1 MGTHPIFES
10 DFDCLTEWEKLRFT
24 YYIAAGEVTNRNL
37 KLSRLKF
44 RTNFL
49 PNSAILKLL
58 VNQRQ
63 KLAES
68 SRFPLMESSST
79 PKQAAMDML
88 ILMLKST
95 KSLKLSLQPLEQ
107 LHIYTCMGCYIPYVT
122 TSSFLF

>member
-37 KLSRLKF
+37 KPSRLKF

-63 KLAES
+63 KL
-68 SRFPLMESSST
+68 MENSST

-95 KSLKLSLQPLEQ
+95 KSSKLSLQPWVRAITYLYMYEM
-107 LHIYTCMGCYIPYVT
+107 LHSPM
-122 TSSFLF
+122 

>member
-24 YYIAAGEVTNRNL
+24 YYIVAGEVTNRNL

-63 KLAES
+63 KLAEN

-79 PKQAAMDML
+79 PKQAATDML

-95 KSLKLSLQPLEQ
+95 KSSKLSQQPWVRAI
-107 LHIYTCMGCYIPYVT
+107 HIYTCMRCYIR
-122 TSSFLF
+122 L

>member
-10 DFDCLTEWEKLRFT
+10 DFDCLTEWVKLRFT
-24 YYIAAGEVTNRNL
+24 YYTVVDEVTNRNL
-37 KLSRLKF
+37 KPSRLKF

-63 KLAES
+63 KLAVN
-68 SRFPLMESSST
+68 SRFLLMESSST

-95 KSLKLSLQPLEQ
+95 KSSKLSLQPWVRAITYLYMYEM
-107 LHIYTCMGCYIPYVT
+107 LH
-122 TSSFLF
+122 SSM